1 MKVNELRAQGLLMA
15 APVERALA
23 LAGPLAALQS
33 LRDELTHLRRAT
45 EGLPRVG
52 HRCRRPNRAGTFCL

>member
-1 MKVNELRAQGLLMA
+1 MA